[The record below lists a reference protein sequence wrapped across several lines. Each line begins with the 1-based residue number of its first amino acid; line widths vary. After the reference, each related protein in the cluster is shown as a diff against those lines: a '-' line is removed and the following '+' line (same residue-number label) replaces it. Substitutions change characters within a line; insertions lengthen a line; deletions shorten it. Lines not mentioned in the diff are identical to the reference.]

1 MRIPKKVI
9 ETSLK
14 QKGFV
19 QDNRDHRKF
28 FLYYKSKKTG
38 IFTYTSHGSKYKDI
52 GNKLISIMKRQVR
65 LEKNKEAEDLF
76 RCPMSGDEYI
86 QKLIER
92 NIITS

>member
-1 MRIPKKVI
+1 MRIPKKKI

-28 FLYYKSKKTG
+28 FLYYKGKKTS

-52 GNKLISIMKRQVR
+52 GDGLISKMRQQVR
-65 LEKNKEAEDLF
+65 LEKNKEAKDLF
-76 RCPMSGDEYI
+76 ECPMSGDEYI

-92 NIITS
+92 DIITS

>member
-1 MRIPKKVI
+1 MRIPRKVI

-28 FLYYKSKKTG
+28 FLYYKGKKTG

-52 GNKLISIMKRQVR
+52 GDGLISIMKRQLQLQTKRQKIYLGVR
-65 LEKNKEAEDLF
+65 CQGMSTFKNLLGAI
-76 RCPMSGDEYI
+76 S
-86 QKLIER
+86 
-92 NIITS
+92 